1 MAKKSKKNFENDLK
15 RLEEISDLL
24 ESENIGLDESLN
36 LYEEGIELSRNCITA
51 LKKAEL
57 KITELKKKL
66 DDLPFEEE
74 AEEED

>member
-24 ESENIGLDESLN
+24 ESESIGLDESLK